1 MAELVDAPDLGD
13 RIEMGRAQR
22 ARVVSLGQ
30 RALCLVPGRQEQRVL
45 LRKFWNTGERQVELV
60 EHGAAALGIRGLDN
74 APPT

>member
-1 MAELVDAPDLGD
+1 
-13 RIEMGRAQR
+13 
-22 ARVVSLGQ
+22 
-30 RALCLVPGRQEQRVL
+30 LCLVPGRQEQRVL